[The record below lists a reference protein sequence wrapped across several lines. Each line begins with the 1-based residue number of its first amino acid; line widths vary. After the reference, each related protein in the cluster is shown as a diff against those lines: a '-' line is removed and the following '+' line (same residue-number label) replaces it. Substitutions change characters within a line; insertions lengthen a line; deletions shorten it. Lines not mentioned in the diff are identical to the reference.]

1 MIVISCLPCAL
12 AIRVMPASVTSVA
25 SLREVTELVGVR
37 SEFWPNKFPCPRCE
51 KMCTGVPEELVDA
64 RIYGVMELRDLTP
77 IEAFAVFNGMGFPN
91 EQKCS
96 LTTVR
101 ELLSEH
107 PVRKVNGSDVEGQE
121 RAVIDSIELWDGT
134 VLHLGA
140 SPAGAVV
147 YRVVKPTS
155 YAARVEDV
163 HG

>member
-1 MIVISCLPCAL
+1 MIVVSCLPCSL
-12 AIRVMPASVTSVA
+12 AIRVMPVSVALPA
-25 SLREVTELVGVR
+25 SLREARELVGDQ

-51 KMCTGVPEELVDA
+51 KMCTGVLEELVDSRVYA
-64 RIYGVMELRDLTP
+64 VLTLRDLTP
-77 IEAFAVFNGMGFPN
+77 VEAFAAFKGMGFPS

-96 LTTVR
+96 LATVR
-101 ELLSEH
+101 ELLSEY
-107 PVRKVNGSDVEGQE
+107 PVRKIVGSEVEGQE

-147 YRVVKPTS
+147 YRVVRPAN
-155 YAARVEDV
+155 YAAKVEDA

>member
-1 MIVISCLPCAL
+1 M
-12 AIRVMPASVTSVA
+12 
-25 SLREVTELVGVR
+25 
-37 SEFWPNKFPCPRCE
+37 
-51 KMCTGVPEELVDA
+51 EELVDSRVYA
-64 RIYGVMELRDLTP
+64 VMELHDLIP
-77 IEAFAVFNGMGFPN
+77 IEAFAAFNGMGFPS

-101 ELLSEH
+101 ELFSEH

-147 YRVVKPTS
+147 YRVARPPN
-155 YAARVEDV
+155 YAAKVEDA